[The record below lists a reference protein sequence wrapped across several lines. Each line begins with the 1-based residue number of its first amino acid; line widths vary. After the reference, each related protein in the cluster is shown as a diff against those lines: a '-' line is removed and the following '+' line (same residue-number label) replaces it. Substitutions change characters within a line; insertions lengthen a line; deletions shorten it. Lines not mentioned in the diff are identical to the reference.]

1 MIIFYIIQLQA
12 IKYTLL
18 LVYKACKYF
27 FLVVKTVIFFISRR
41 RKENPRTR
49 HRKSKTILARWEG
62 VIMKREFRD
71 YQDKLIQDLQDPE
84 LASAYLNEALKD
96 EDPRIFLL
104 ALKNVCE
111 AQGEAMAD
119 LARRTKIS
127 RENLYR
133 ILSKRGNPKLNN
145 VVSLLSAVGFQLSVS
160 PYRK

>member
-1 MIIFYIIQLQA
+1 MKKII
-12 IKYTLL
+12 K
-18 LVYKACKYF
+18 
-27 FLVVKTVIFFISRR
+27 
-41 RKENPRTR
+41 RK
-49 HRKSKTILARWEG
+49 
-62 VIMKREFRD
+62 FRD

-111 AQGEAMAD
+111 AQGEEMAA
-119 LARRTKIS
+119 LARQTKIS

-133 ILSKRGNPKLNN
+133 ILSKKGNPKLNN
-145 VVSLLSAVGFQLSVS
+145 VVSLLNAVGFQLSVY